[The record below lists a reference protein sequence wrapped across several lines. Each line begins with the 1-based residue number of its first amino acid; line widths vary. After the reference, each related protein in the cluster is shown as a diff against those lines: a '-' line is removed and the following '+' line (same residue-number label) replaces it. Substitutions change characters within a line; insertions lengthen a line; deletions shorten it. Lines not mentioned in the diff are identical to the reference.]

1 MKIKKIES
9 FYIVNNIKD
18 HKKIKNKF
26 LNYLDKMPNLSENNP
41 DDKIFKTD
49 WKDSKNL
56 NRIYIK
62 EFYELM
68 SPYMDRMM
76 NFLKTKEWMIH
87 NCWFQ
92 QYQKNDIHNWH
103 THGVCNYGNV
113 YYLELENKN
122 EATQFLNL
130 NNNKIISIDIKEG
143 DLLTFPSNFL
153 HRSKKIKNK
162 NYKKTII
169 SFNSSFH

>member
-62 EFYELM
+62 EF
-68 SPYMDRMM
+68 
-76 NFLKTKEWMIH
+76 
-87 NCWFQ
+87 
-92 QYQKNDIHNWH
+92 
-103 THGVCNYGNV
+103 
-113 YYLELENKN
+113 
-122 EATQFLNL
+122 
-130 NNNKIISIDIKEG
+130 
-143 DLLTFPSNFL
+143 
-153 HRSKKIKNK
+153 
-162 NYKKTII
+162 
-169 SFNSSFH
+169 